1 MLKEER
7 AMQIENCKM
16 KIANRGRVRA
26 QVIECMSTS
35 ARAGGE
41 ACRLNER
48 ASSTARI
55 CNLQFAICNFQYL
68 VLTAIAMICFG
79 VPSEVTAQT
88 IPDKIVAS
96 VTNGSQATP
105 DVITYSDLVWQLAL
119 EPGRPSPARPSAED
133 LKQALDTMVQQ
144 TLVLQE
150 AKKLPLAQT
159 PDVQKDFDKKVKD
172 RLDDVIR
179 AFGSRAL
186 LEERMKLVGL
196 TSEQLDQ
203 ILRDRQTMDSYVD
216 FRFRAFAV
224 VSTKEISDRYE
235 KLYGPQRGSGRIVKT
250 LDQARDEIERDLTEE
265 KIQAEIDNFIDR
277 LVDQP
282 GTEIVI
288 LNPVQAGAALF

>member
-1 MLKEER
+1 MSSKQQN
-7 AMQIENCKM
+7 QISRET
-16 KIANRGRVRA
+16 GRIHREPGRPRCGFLPPA
-26 QVIECMSTS
+26 AYCLLPTLI
-35 ARAGGE
+35 
-41 ACRLNER
+41 L
-48 ASSTARI
+48 
-55 CNLQFAICNFQYL
+55 L
-68 VLTAIAMICFG
+68 LTAHC
-79 VPSEVTAQT
+79 SQLTAQT

-159 PDVQKDFDKKVKD
+159 SDVQKDFDKKVKD

-288 LNPVQAGAALF
+288 LNPV

>member
-1 MLKEER
+1 LHFS
-7 AMQIENCKM
+7 I
-16 KIANRGRVRA
+16 
-26 QVIECMSTS
+26 
-35 ARAGGE
+35 
-41 ACRLNER
+41 
-48 ASSTARI
+48 
-55 CNLQFAICNFQYL
+55 FNFQCFIL
-68 VLTAIAMICFG
+68 AALIIISCGIA
-79 VPSEVTAQT
+79 SEATAQS

-105 DVITYSDLVWQLAL
+105 DIITYSDLVWQLAL
-119 EPGRPSPARPSAED
+119 EPGRASPARPSAEE
-133 LKQALDTMVQQ
+133 LKQALDTLVQQ

-159 PDVQKDFDKKVKD
+159 PEAQKEFEKKVQD
-172 RLDDVIR
+172 RLEDVIHG
-179 AFGSRAL
+179 FGSRAL

-196 TSEQLDQ
+196 TSEQLDL

-265 KIQAEIDNFIDR
+265 KIGKEIDNFIDR
-277 LVDQP
+277 LMDQP

-288 LNPVQAGAALF
+288 LNPV